1 MVPPDF
7 KECCISYSWKMFTCK
22 KWSTG
27 TLEKYWKPCTSPCY
41 TVLRVVPL
49 QHPRFPKCF
58 ESTPWFFLLQLW
70 KILNGT
76 NRLLTATSGSEV
88 SILIHWAKEL
98 HVHFVLPWCDWLRL
112 LLYNIISLTELST
125 CCVWC
130 TRCKPLLVF
139 KMVLLCDDS

>member
-1 MVPPDF
+1 MLYKIFMKNVQ
-7 KECCISYSWKMFTCK
+7 ILIQTTTCK

-41 TVLRVVPL
+41 TVLELCHCNIQGFQNVLNLHHDSSR
-49 QHPRFPKCF
+49 KK
-58 ESTPWFFLLQLW
+58 LW

-76 NRLLTATSGSEV
+76 NRLLTTTSGSEV

-98 HVHFVLPWCDWLRL
+98 HVHFVLPWCDWLRR